1 MKKLFFAALAMT
13 FLLGACKNE
22 NRTAA
27 ADNSTEPVAS
37 TEPVDPTKLEMF
49 DSVAHAK
56 EMIKRQKETEAN
68 LITPENFESK
78 GQPGAIMVAGVATTS
93 SEKNAALQSA
103 VKAFLSSK
111 GTTVETTNGS
121 YGYNLVD
128 LNGDGVKDALVYLVS
143 TAFCN
148 DEKCTLLVA
157 TGEAGDKFKVH
168 SMIKGLS
175 TPVLVSATT
184 TKGWADI
191 VTQLFDEK
199 RTAISVKLTFDGSK
213 YPDSPAASNVK
224 PLEKAVKA
232 SGYLMNA
239 STSGLNLAN

>member
-1 MKKLFFAALAMT
+1 MT
-13 FLLGACKNE
+13 FLMGACKNE

-27 ADNSTEPVAS
+27 ADNSGEQVES
-37 TEPVDPTKLEMF
+37 TKSVDPTKLEMF
-49 DSVAHAK
+49 DSTAYAK
-56 EMIKRQKETEAN
+56 DMEKRQKEAEAN

-78 GQPGAIMVAGVATTS
+78 GQAGAIMVAGMATAS
-93 SEKNAALQSA
+93 PEKNSALQSA

-111 GTTVETTNGS
+111 GATVNNANGA

-128 LNGDGVKDALVYLVS
+128 LNGDGVEDALVYLVS
-143 TAFCN
+143 TSFCN
-148 DEKCTLLVA
+148 EDKCTLLVA

-175 TPVLVSATT
+175 TPVLISATN

-191 VTQLFDEK
+191 VTQLFDEIG
-199 RTAISVKLTFDGSK
+199 TATSVKLAFDGSK
-213 YPDSPAASNVK
+213 YPDSPTASGVK
-224 PLEKAVKA
+224 PLDKAVKA

-239 STSGLNLAN
+239 STSPLNLAN